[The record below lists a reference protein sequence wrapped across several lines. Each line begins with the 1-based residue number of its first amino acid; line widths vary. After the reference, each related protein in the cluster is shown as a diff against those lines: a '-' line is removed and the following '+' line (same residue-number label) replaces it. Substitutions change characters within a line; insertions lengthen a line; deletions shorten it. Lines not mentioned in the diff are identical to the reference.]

1 MFARM
6 KRKETK
12 NEKRSTVKHKD
23 VGSIKKNMFV
33 IFGMFLNKV
42 KKKENSWH

>member
-1 MFARM
+1 M
-6 KRKETK
+6 KRKENK
-12 NEKRSTVKHKD
+12 ERKEKYGENKEA
-23 VGSIKKNMFV
+23 GNIEKNMFV